1 MVWQVSVRIVLLQ
14 FLVLSVEKD
23 FIVFQ
28 KRLFSVK
35 SLTLRLLK

>member
-1 MVWQVSVRIVLLQ
+1 MVWQFSVRIVLLQ
-14 FLVLSVEKD
+14 FLVLFVEKD